1 MVICSY
7 SLVIQCIRYI
17 QKIQNREGLLSQI
30 GGAKAAA
37 QTVFSF
43 AVVLSQLNQG
53 LAVGSVFNRNAGTL
67 PTARDVVPLRGYLLQ
82 DAKSA
87 LRKVFVH
94 EVTPI
99 GKKQGGN
106 GVDEQQVQRGLP
118 KGFLDTPTLHA
129 ESVVRAPVVGDANAE
144 EATEVFVAPGFKQHG
159 KVHLVLT
166 VETGELGKTH
176 IGKVLR
182 TKPPKA
188 PQR

>member
-1 MVICSY
+1 MVICTY
-7 SLVIQCIRYI
+7 SLVIQYIRYI

-53 LAVGSVFNRNAGTL
+53 LAVGSVFNRNAGAL
-67 PTARDVVPLRGYLLQ
+67 PTTRDVVPLRGYLLQ

-94 EVTPI
+94 EVTTI

-106 GVDEQQVQRGLP
+106 GVDEQ
-118 KGFLDTPTLHA
+118 
-129 ESVVRAPVVGDANAE
+129 
-144 EATEVFVAPGFKQHG
+144 
-159 KVHLVLT
+159 
-166 VETGELGKTH
+166 
-176 IGKVLR
+176 
-182 TKPPKA
+182 
-188 PQR
+188 